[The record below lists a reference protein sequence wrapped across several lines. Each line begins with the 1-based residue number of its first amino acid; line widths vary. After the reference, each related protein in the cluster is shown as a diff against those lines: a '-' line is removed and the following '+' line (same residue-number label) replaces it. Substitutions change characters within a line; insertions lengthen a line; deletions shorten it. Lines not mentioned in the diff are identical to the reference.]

1 MDGVIPIVVLSL
13 YALFGLALLAMVFLG
28 YKVLFSANVKP
39 GHFWTCFVFALLA
52 LIAALI
58 AWSAKQTIVGD
69 AWIYFVAMFCLW
81 SFLTIRGLKKAFAWT

>member
-13 YALFGLALLAMVFLG
+13 YALCGFALPALVFLG
-28 YKVLFSANVKP
+28 YKVLFSANVRP
-39 GHFWTCFVFALLA
+39 GHFWTCVVFALLTF
-52 LIAALI
+52 IAALI

-81 SFLTIRGLKKAFAWT
+81 SFLAIRGLKKAFAWT